1 MENKDT
7 DTTIAYLAYR
17 QWRSGVFFNI
27 SVLIIGAMLAKI
39 ATNFVSG
46 EPGFAGF
53 RVVPLNKY
61 VLIVSGM
68 ERSNIVAIYRSS
80 TKTSK

>member
-1 MENKDT
+1 MENKDS
-7 DTTIAYLAYR
+7 DATIAYLTYL
-17 QWRSGVFFNI
+17 QWRSSVFFNL

-53 RVVPLNKY
+53 RVVPLN
-61 VLIVSGM
+61 
-68 ERSNIVAIYRSS
+68 E
-80 TKTSK
+80 